1 MSLLTPE
8 QKQMGPGGLASTEQS
23 CCRWWGGRCVDPGG
37 RGPRGHESHALL
49 EPSHAVMG
57 LTGHR
62 VTPTRKDGH
71 PEVEAASWLPR
82 VSGPVS
88 RVVFSSIQSIEL
100 M

>member
-1 MSLLTPE
+1 MPPRSRAAVGGGVGAAWTLGDGAPEATRATP
-8 QKQMGPGGLASTEQS
+8 
-23 CCRWWGGRCVDPGG
+23 
-37 RGPRGHESHALL
+37 L